1 MSFIF
6 SLFYDSIMD
15 VSEKACLGNWRQE
28 LFQDLEGDIL
38 EIGAGT
44 GANIAYFSNS
54 ITSMVLSEPDKGM
67 RKLLTNKADKSVH
80 NNIRISACSAENI
93 DAEDESFD
101 HVISALV
108 CCSVSNIN
116 QTFSEIKRVLKP
128 GGSLVF
134 IEHVAAEEG
143 TRRHRWQHRLN
154 PFWKRLAGNCHLIR
168 ETESEITNAGFEIIH
183 IKRESMRKALPFVRP
198 TIRGLAVKP

>member
-15 VSEKACLGNWRQE
+15 VSEKACLGRWRQE
-28 LFQDLEGDIL
+28 LIQDLGGNIL

-44 GANIAYFSNS
+44 GANITYFSKEV
-54 ITSMVLSEPDKGM
+54 TGLMLSEPDKGM
-67 RKLLTNKADKSVH
+67 RKLLTNKAKQSAHD
-80 NNIRISACSAENI
+80 NIRISDCSAEDI

-108 CCSVSNIN
+108 CCSVSSVQ

-134 IEHVAAEEG
+134 IEHVAAEQG

-168 ETESEITNAGFEIIH
+168 ETESEITNAGFEITH
-183 IKRESMRKALPFVRP
+183 IKRESMRKAPPFVRP